1 MRNLAIGY
9 FNNES
14 FVDICRKY
22 VDRISEVF
30 FAWPGALSCRPPLD
44 FSGQRKGLL
53 QQELKWCRENGI
65 KLDLLFNCNCYG
77 ELAVSPQLA
86 KHVGSILE
94 EMDRQGLYP
103 DVVTSTS
110 PFIAT
115 MLKRMA
121 PGIELRASVN
131 MRMHGTIGFSYVSD
145 LFDSFYVSRE
155 HQRSFAYM
163 AECAKWAAAHN
174 KKLGMQVNSGCL
186 RECGYQ
192 QFHDNLHGHDRQRQS
207 EAGKELGFQVFL
219 CKRHF
224 AGGRHTEDILR
235 GTWIRPEDTRLYEPF
250 VSLIKLST
258 RNVTEP
264 GKIVQAYAERSFD
277 GNLLDLLD
285 PCHSDAFATWII
297 DNRSFPNDWAS
308 SGMAADCARNCRDC
322 GKCTQ
327 VAAQVARQQGN

>member
-14 FVDICRKY
+14 FIDICGKY
-22 VDRISEVF
+22 VDRIAEVF
-30 FAWPGALSCRPPLD
+30 FAWPGTLSCRPPLD
-44 FSGQRKGLL
+44 FSGQKNGLL
-53 QQELKWCRENGI
+53 LHELKWCRANGI

-77 ELAVSPQLA
+77 DLAVSHELA
-86 KHVGSILE
+86 EQVASTLE
-94 EMDRQGLYP
+94 EMDRHGLYP

-121 PGIELRASVN
+121 PEIKLRASVN

-155 HQRSFAYM
+155 HQRSFSYM
-163 AECAKWAAAHN
+163 EECAGWAAAHG

-192 QFHDNLHGHDRQRQS
+192 QFHDNLHGHGRRRQS
-207 EAGKELGFQVFL
+207 DAGKEMGFQVFL
-219 CKRHF
+219 CKSHF
-224 AGGRHTEDILR
+224 ADGKNFEDILR

-258 RNVTEP
+258 RNVPEP
-264 GKIVQAYAERSFD
+264 GKIIRAYAERSFD

-285 PCHSDAFATWII
+285 PRHSDAFAPLII
-297 DNRSFPNDWAS
+297 DNRLFPEDWAI
-308 SGMAADCARNCRDC
+308 SGMAADCARNCRNC

-327 VAAQVARQQGN
+327 VSRQVAIQLGN